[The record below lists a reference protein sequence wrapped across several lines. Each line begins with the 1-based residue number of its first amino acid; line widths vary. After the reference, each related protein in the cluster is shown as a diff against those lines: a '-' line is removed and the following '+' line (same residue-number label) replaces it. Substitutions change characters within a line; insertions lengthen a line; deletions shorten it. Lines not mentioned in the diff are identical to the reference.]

1 MDPPAPP
8 HAHSRCQPSLSPR
21 VRLLGWTP
29 AGDSASHND
38 SAAESESLSDSD
50 CQWDSNSNSGL
61 SASRPSHGDPDSAA
75 AARAGLVCGLGST
88 NHQSLIRKVRGQ
100 NGDPFFV
107 YLRHCVGESFKFY
120 FLVQRLDPEVRLG
133 LVGCHG
139 HVPEDILRHDGQ
151 GKIMF
156 QRSRRA

>member
-1 MDPPAPP
+1 M
-8 HAHSRCQPSLSPR
+8 
-21 VRLLGWTP
+21 TP
-29 AGDSASHND
+29 
-38 SAAESESLSDSD
+38 
-50 CQWDSNSNSGL
+50 
-61 SASRPSHGDPDSAA
+61 RPSRSPSVTQTASGTPTPTRDCLPPGRVTATLT
-75 AARAGLVCGLGST
+75 RRPELVCGLGST

-100 NGDPFFV
+100 NGDPSFV
-107 YLRHCVGESFKFY
+107 YLRHCVGESFKFH
-120 FLVQRLDPEVRLG
+120 FLVQRLRHLKLVELAEV